1 MAEVFIYLAV
11 VALDR
16 YGQTSTQKENYW
28 YEIMTDTRI
37 VSLIPSSTEIV
48 CALGFEEQLVGRSHE
63 CDFPE
68 SVKTLPVCT
77 EPKFNPE
84 GASLQ
89 VDQRVKEVLSQAL
102 SVYRVHADRLKALRP
117 NIIITQSQCEVC
129 AVDLREV
136 QRVVAEW
143 LDSPA
148 EIVSL
153 QPNTLADVWADIN
166 RVAQA
171 LGVAERGVELVAGLD
186 ERIREIREKTEGIS
200 EKLTVVCIEWIEPLM
215 IAGNWIP
222 ELVEL
227 AGGIDVLGDAGEH
240 ARWISWK
247 DLCEKNP
254 DIIVVM
260 PCGFGIERSR
270 QDIAVL
276 TQRPEWPQMKAVRA
290 GRVYVVDG
298 NQYFNRPG
306 PRLLESL
313 EILAE
318 VLHPSLFR
326 FGHHGK
332 SWELL

>member
-1 MAEVFIYLAV
+1 MP
-11 VALDR
+11 D
-16 YGQTSTQKENYW
+16 K
-28 YEIMTDTRI
+28 RI

-48 CALGFEEQLVGRSHE
+48 CALGFESQLVGRSHE

-84 GASLQ
+84 GTSLQ
-89 VDQRVKEVLSQAL
+89 VDERVKEVVSQAL
-102 SVYRVHADRLKALRP
+102 SVYRVYAERLKALRP

-129 AVDLREV
+129 AVELREV

-148 EIVSL
+148 QVVSL
-153 QPNTLADVWADIN
+153 QPNTLVDVWEDIN

-171 LGVAERGVELVAGLD
+171 LGAPERGVELVAGLD
-186 ERIREIREKTEGIS
+186 ERVREIRDKTAEIS
-200 EKLTVVCIEWIEPLM
+200 KRPTVACIEWIEPLM

-222 ELVEL
+222 ELVVL
-227 AGGIDVLGDAGEH
+227 AGGVDVLGEAGKH

-247 DLCEKNP
+247 ELCEKDP

-276 TQRPEWPQMKAVRA
+276 TQQPEWRQMKAVRA

-318 VLHPSLFR
+318 LFHPSLFR
-326 FGHHGK
+326 FGRQGQA
-332 SWELL
+332 WEPL

>member
-1 MAEVFIYLAV
+1 MSV
-11 VALDR
+11 
-16 YGQTSTQKENYW
+16 K
-28 YEIMTDTRI
+28 RI

-48 CALGFEEQLVGRSHE
+48 CALGFEGQLVGRSHE

-68 SVKTLPVCT
+68 PVKTLPVCT

-84 GASLQ
+84 GPSLQ
-89 VDQRVKEVLSQAL
+89 VDQRMKEVLGQAL
-102 SVYRVHADRLKALRP
+102 SVYRVYAERLKSLRP

-143 LDSPA
+143 RDSPA
-148 EIVSL
+148 QIVSL

-171 LGVAERGVELVAGLD
+171 LGAAERGVELVAGLD
-186 ERIREIREKTEGIS
+186 ERVRDIRDKTEGIS
-200 EKLTVVCIEWIEPLM
+200 EKPTVACIEWIEPLM

-227 AGGIDVLGDAGEH
+227 AGGVVVLGEAGKH
-240 ARWISWK
+240 ARWISWQELCDK
-247 DLCEKNP
+247 DP

-313 EILAE
+313 EILVE
-318 VLHPSLFR
+318 LIHPSLFR
-326 FGHHGK
+326 SGRNSK
-332 SWELL
+332 AWEPL

>member
-1 MAEVFIYLAV
+1 MS
-11 VALDR
+11 D
-16 YGQTSTQKENYW
+16 K
-28 YEIMTDTRI
+28 RI

-48 CALGFEEQLVGRSHE
+48 CALGFEGQLVGRSHE

-68 SVKTLPVCT
+68 SVKALPVCT

-102 SVYRVHADRLKALRP
+102 SVYRVYADRLKSLRP
-117 NIIITQSQCEVC
+117 SIIITQSQCEVC

-136 QRVVAEW
+136 QRVVEGW

-148 EIVSL
+148 QIVSL
-153 QPNTLADVWADIN
+153 QPNTLGDVWADIN
-166 RVAQA
+166 RVGQA
-171 LGVAERGVELVAGLD
+171 LGVADRGVALVARLD
-186 ERIREIREKTEGIS
+186 ARIREIRAKSEGIS
-200 EKLTVVCIEWIEPLM
+200 KKPTVACIEWIEPLM

-227 AGGIDVLGDAGEH
+227 AGGVDVLGDAGRH
-240 ARWISWK
+240 ARGISWNE
-247 DLCEKNP
+247 LCEKDP
-254 DIIVVM
+254 EIIVVM

-276 TQRPEWPQMKAVRA
+276 TQRPEWLQIKAVHA

-318 VLHPSLFR
+318 LLNPALFN
-326 FGHHGK
+326 FGHRGPA
-332 SWELL
+332 WEPLSNNSHRS